1 MTSFRTSPFRSSFT
15 RMTRQGISEDEG
27 AEKPPGS
34 WKYTARHA
42 PSWRENLMPLHFLLK
57 LAASCMSATP
67 PPGSSAVI
75 GMVRTQLRGLPG
87 SFLKSV
93 ILEGDQT
100 PSQGPRAEEASWVHR
115 TVFPERRRRFFF
127 TDIQRGRFL
136 HLFRPLIT
144 EGDPVVEDTGSEPEG
159 GVLPGNHVFI
169 EADGRGGVFAPRLE
183 GVANVILHFFHIPSR
198 DASGEVFPFTT
209 TPSPDGSRIVLPPFS
224 ENGRPGCPRGA
235 SRTAARPEI
244 AGMRAFP
251 PPVRRRSGGILP
263 YC

>member
-1 MTSFRTSPFRSSFT
+1 MLSGSDRPHFFHPSSTRWYSHPNSAAISTKAYWSFSRTFPRSHQVQVERPGLIQGALEPSGKRFLSGSGAREGMTSFRTSPFRSSFT

-115 TVFPERRRRFFF
+115 TVFSGKAKEVFSSLIFSEGAFF
-127 TDIQRGRFL
+127 TSSV
-136 HLFRPLIT
+136 H
-144 EGDPVVEDTGSEPEG
+144 S
-159 GVLPGNHVFI
+159 
-169 EADGRGGVFAPRLE
+169 
-183 GVANVILHFFHIPSR
+183 
-198 DASGEVFPFTT
+198 
-209 TPSPDGSRIVLPPFS
+209 
-224 ENGRPGCPRGA
+224 
-235 SRTAARPEI
+235 
-244 AGMRAFP
+244 
-251 PPVRRRSGGILP
+251 
-263 YC
+263 